1 MPFYHPYLKE
11 IMFNF
16 FVFRYNSQKLIKKNK
31 IEKYITY
38 FANLSHGITCRTFL
52 NSNIDVYSTGDPISY
67 LKKLS
72 KASPNAITNYKDFKK
87 KFNLVKFKNSK
98 IRLAKKE
105 FRRRFKGRRKDLRTK

>member
-1 MPFYHPYLKE
+1 M
-11 IMFNF
+11 
-16 FVFRYNSQKLIKKNK
+16 
-31 IEKYITY
+31 
-38 FANLSHGITCRTFL
+38 

-105 FRRRFKGRRKDLRTK
+105 FRRRFKGHIDKSFRYMRVSPYKNYNIKMKLAIVLSLVFAVTCA